1 MGHKS
6 AFCMASARADGVHS
20 CHSIK
25 HSDNLS
31 ISSNQLIQMLTCS
44 KRNFL
49 LYVTYLKHQRM
60 RGFSPALKIL
70 EMTVYAMTNASSRI
84 GTPYRCQRKG

>member
-6 AFCMASARADGVHS
+6 AFCMASARAYGVHS
-20 CHSIK
+20 CLSIK
-25 HSDNLS
+25 LSDNLF
-31 ISSNQLIQMLTCS
+31 ISSNQLTNAHLFE
-44 KRNFL
+44 KRNL

-70 EMTVYAMTNASSRI
+70 EMTVRAMANASSGI
-84 GTPYRCQRKG
+84 ITPYRCQRKG